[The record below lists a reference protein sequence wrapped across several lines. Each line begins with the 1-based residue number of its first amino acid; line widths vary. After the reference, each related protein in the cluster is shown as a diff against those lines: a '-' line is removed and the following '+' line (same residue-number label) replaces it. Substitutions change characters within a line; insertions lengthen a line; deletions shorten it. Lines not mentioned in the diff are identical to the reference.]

1 MPPAVAGPDVKGDLA
16 TDTFAEHRPR
26 LFAVA
31 YRLLGSVTEAEDV
44 LQESW
49 LAWERVDHGAVVEP
63 AAYLTTLV
71 TRRSLDVLRSARV
84 RRETYVGPWL
94 PEPLLDDAWQETPT
108 ADASDPVLLAESV
121 RTAFLVVLESLSPAE
136 RVAFVL
142 HDVFGYG
149 YADLA
154 AALGRSEDACRQLT
168 SRARSHVA
176 ARRPR
181 FDTDEQAVASAA
193 ERFLA
198 AAVGGDVAALVTTLH
213 PDVELITDGGGKA
226 RAARRIVVGAD
237 RVARFFTGT
246 LQPGAVAAVA
256 PATINGAPGV
266 VLTLADGS
274 RTAASVDIEDG
285 LVRRVHLVR
294 NPDKLR
300 HVAV

>member
-1 MPPAVAGPDVKGDLA
+1 MTDELPTAVRDV
-16 TDTFAEHRPR
+16 FAEQRPR

-31 YRLLGSVTEAEDV
+31 YRLLGSVAEAEDV

-49 LAWERVDHGAVVEP
+49 LAWRRVDPAAIIEP

-71 TRRSLDVLRSARV
+71 TRRCLDVLRSARV

-94 PEPLLDDAWQETPT
+94 PEPLL
-108 ADASDPVLLAESV
+108 ADAALPGPVGDAGDPLLLAESV
-121 RTAFLVVLESLSPAE
+121 RMAFLVVLEALSPAE

-149 YADLA
+149 YDDLA
-154 AALGRSEDACRQLT
+154 AVLGRNEAACRQLV
-168 SRARSHVA
+168 SRARSHVT

-181 FDTDEQAVASAA
+181 FETDEDTVTDAA

-198 AAVGGDVAALVTTLH
+198 ACLGGDVDGLVATLH
-213 PDVELITDGGGKA
+213 PEVELVSDGGGVVS
-226 RAARRIVVGAD
+226 AARRIVAGAD
-237 RVARFFTGT
+237 RVARFFAGT
-246 LQPGAVAAVA
+246 LRGARVVGVELVRV
-256 PATINGAPGV
+256 NDAPGV
-266 VLTLADGS
+266 VLALADGTMTVGS
-274 RTAASVDIEDG
+274 IDVEDG

-300 HVAV
+300 HVRVP

>member
-1 MPPAVAGPDVKGDLA
+1 MSADLA
-16 TDTFAEHRPR
+16 TEAFAELRPR
-26 LFAVA
+26 LFAIA

-49 LAWERVDHGAVVEP
+49 LAWARVDHESVVEP

-84 RRETYVGPWL
+84 RRETYIGPWL
-94 PEPLLDDAWQETPT
+94 PEPLLDGADQQAPAE
-108 ADASDPVLLAESV
+108 DASDPVLLAESV

-149 YADLA
+149 YAELA
-154 AALGRSEDACRQLT
+154 VALGRSEDACRQLT

-181 FDTDEQAVASAA
+181 FDTDEQVVASAA

-198 AAVGGDVAALVTTLH
+198 ASVGGDVAALVATLH
-213 PDVELITDGGGKA
+213 PDVELISDGGGKA
-226 RAARRIVVGAD
+226 RAARRIVVGSD
-237 RVARFFTGT
+237 RVARFFAGT
-246 LQPGAVAAVA
+246 LQPGAVTGAAFV
-256 PATINGAPGV
+256 TINGAPGV
-266 VLTLADGS
+266 VVTGADGT
-274 RTAASVDIEDG
+274 RTAACIDIEDG